1 MVANAPVVVITQYRI
16 VDPSGPA
23 AERSRCAERSRR
35 EACTTLPA
43 AVLGVPHKRPGPRAV
58 GDYRLGRMPA
68 AMLSEYAPILVFLGI
83 CILFGA
89 GVPLLSALLGPR
101 RPSPEK
107 ELPYESGIVPSVS
120 ARRRFSVSFYVTAM
134 LFIVFDVESIFLFPW
149 ATIVRQLKVFGIIEM
164 GIFILILL
172 LGLVY
177 IWAKGALRW
186 D

>member
-1 MVANAPVVVITQYRI
+1 LALV
-16 VDPSGPA
+16 G
-23 AERSRCAERSRR
+23 CAEI
-35 EACTTLPA
+35 
-43 AVLGVPHKRPGPRAV
+43 
-58 GDYRLGRMPA
+58 
-68 AMLSEYAPILVFLGI
+68 LSDYAPILVFLGI

-89 GVPLLSALLGPR
+89 GVPLLSSVLGPR

-149 ATIVRQLKVFGIIEM
+149 ATIVRQLRVFGVVEM
-164 GIFILILL
+164 GIFILTLL